1 MYLRKENIEAAAN
14 LINSPLWSDLK
25 RCLMER
31 RPEAPVAIDLTHTAA
46 AKGFE
51 RKGFELALEELE
63 KLPFDKPVERV
74 DPFNRPAV
82 LNTED

>member
-1 MYLRKENIEAAAN
+1 MYLRKENLEAAASF
-14 LINSPLWSDLK
+14 LNSPLWADIK

-31 RPEAPVAIDLTHTAA
+31 RPDAPVAVDAVHTAA

-51 RKGFELALEELE
+51 RKGYESAMTDIE
-63 KLPFDKPVERV
+63 KLPFDLPTERL

-82 LNTED
+82 TATED